1 MNKFLKNI
9 KDFITTYDLL
19 PKVLSILLA
28 LILWANLQNSQ
39 IDEISYNL
47 YPEIRNLAT
56 DLVILE
62 DIPKIRVTIRGRK
75 EYLKSINLSTI
86 KLFIDL
92 SQPLISEKYRYAIQI
107 KNNEWTNV
115 IDYILEKEYI
125 ELTIHKIK
133 NKNVPV
139 EPIIVGNLV
148 QQFKT
153 GIVIVEP
160 SIVKISGPE
169 PTIDEIKMMKTYPI
183 NIANEQQTINIES
196 HIDTSQYSKIVVYP
210 DIVKVIIPIS
220 HIANLVSITVPIEIK
235 NRKVE
240 LNYNLKITKVI
251 VYLKKNANIELN
263 ENAFYAYINGD
274 IESSYHGTLHMPVF
288 VEKKGKY
295 PFNIFSFEPSDVEI
309 TVTSI
314 KR

>member
-62 DIPKIRVTIRGRK
+62 DIPKIRVTVRGRK

-92 SQPLISEKYRYAIQI
+92 SQPLIGEKYRYAIQI

-125 ELTIHKIK
+125 DLTIHKIK
-133 NKNVPV
+133 NKNVK
-139 EPIIVGNLV
+139 L
-148 QQFKT
+148 
-153 GIVIVEP
+153 
-160 SIVKISGPE
+160 
-169 PTIDEIKMMKTYPI
+169 
-183 NIANEQQTINIES
+183 
-196 HIDTSQYSKIVVYP
+196 
-210 DIVKVIIPIS
+210 
-220 HIANLVSITVPIEIK
+220 
-235 NRKVE
+235 
-240 LNYNLKITKVI
+240 
-251 VYLKKNANIELN
+251 
-263 ENAFYAYINGD
+263 
-274 IESSYHGTLHMPVF
+274 
-288 VEKKGKY
+288 
-295 PFNIFSFEPSDVEI
+295 
-309 TVTSI
+309 
-314 KR
+314 

>member
-62 DIPKIRVTIRGRK
+62 DIPKIRVTVRGRK

-92 SQPLISEKYRYAIQI
+92 SQPLIGEKYRYAIQI

-133 NKNVPV
+133 NKNVPI
-139 EPIIVGNLV
+139 EPIIVGDLS

-153 GIVIVEP
+153 GAIVVEP

-295 PFNIFSFEPSDVEI
+295 PFDIFSFEPSDVEI

>member
-1 MNKFLKNI
+1 MSKFLKNI

-56 DLVILE
+56 DLVIIE
-62 DIPKIRVTIRGRK
+62 DVPKIRVTVRGRK
-75 EYLKSINLSTI
+75 EYLKSINLSKI

-92 SQPLISEKYRYAIQI
+92 SQPLIGKKYRYPIQI
-107 KNNEWTNV
+107 KNNEWTNA
-115 IDYILEKEYI
+115 IDYILEKEDI

-133 NKNVPV
+133 NKNVPI
-139 EPIIVGNLV
+139 EPLIVGELS
-148 QQFKT
+148 QQFKKGT
-153 GIVIVEP
+153 VIVEP
-160 SIVKISGPE
+160 FIVKISGPE
-169 PTIDEIKMMKTYPI
+169 PTIDKIKMMKTYPI

-196 HIDTSQYSKIVVYP
+196 RIDTSQYSKIVVYP

-235 NRKVE
+235 NRNVE
-240 LNYNLKITKVI
+240 LNYNLKITRVI

-274 IESSYHGTLHMPVF
+274 MESSYHGTFHMPVF

-295 PFNIFSFEPSDVEI
+295 PFDIFSFEPSEVEI

-314 KR
+314 KQ